1 MPMRHVVI
9 IGPQGS
15 GKGTQAARFAP
26 VYNLVHLAT
35 GEIFRALMEQDS
47 ELSREVRT
55 FVDHGE
61 LVPDDLT
68 VRVLLD
74 KLDDEPAEH
83 GFAGALL
90 DGFPRNR
97 PQLDVLDQVI
107 AQRGEELA
115 AVIHLAV
122 PREVLEARIEL
133 RARDD
138 DNPEA
143 LRRRLAIYYADTEP
157 LLEIWRPRGVVLD
170 INGDQTIDAV
180 AADIERGLAARGFV
194 QKV

>member
-1 MPMRHVVI
+1 MRHVVI

-15 GKGTQAARFAP
+15 GKGTQAERIAP
-26 VYNLVHLAT
+26 AYNLVHLAT
-35 GEIFRALMEQDS
+35 GVIFRALMQEDS
-47 ELSREVRT
+47 ALSDEVRQ
-55 FVDHGE
+55 FVDKGE

-68 VRVLLD
+68 VRVLMD
-74 KLDDEPAEH
+74 KLDRAPEDH
-83 GFAGALL
+83 GYAGALL

-107 AQRGEELA
+107 AQRGDELA

-122 PREVLEARIEL
+122 PKDVLTERLEL

-143 LRRRLAIYYADTEP
+143 LRRRFGIYFTETEP
-157 LLEIWRPRGVVLD
+157 LLDVWRERGIVLD
-170 INGDQTIDAV
+170 INGNQTIDQVTAE
-180 AADIERGLAARGFV
+180 IERGLAARRTRREA
-194 QKV
+194 

>member
-15 GKGTQAARFAP
+15 GKGTQAARIAP
-26 VYNLVHLAT
+26 AYNLVPLAT
-35 GEIFRALMEQDS
+35 GDIFRALMEQDS

-55 FVDHGE
+55 FVDRGE

-115 AVIHLAV
+115 AIIHLAV

-157 LLEIWRPRGVVLD
+157 LLEVWRPRGVVLD

-180 AADIERGLAARGFV
+180 EAEIERGLAARGFV

>member
-1 MPMRHVVI
+1 MFMRHVVI

-15 GKGTQAARFAP
+15 GKGTQADRIAP
-26 VYNLVHLAT
+26 AYNLVHLAT
-35 GEIFRALMEQDS
+35 GEIFRNLMQRDS
-47 ELSREVRT
+47 ELSQEVRG
-55 FVDHGE
+55 FVDRGE

-74 KLDDEPAEH
+74 KLDGAPKDH
-83 GFAGALL
+83 GYAGALL

-97 PQLDVLDQVI
+97 PQLDVLDQVVRE
-107 AQRGEELA
+107 RGEELV
-115 AVIHLAV
+115 AVLHLAV
-122 PREVLEARIEL
+122 PKDVLEARVEA

-157 LLEIWRPRGVVLD
+157 LLEVWRPRGIVLD
-170 INGDQTIDAV
+170 IDGDQSIDAV
-180 AADIERGLAARGFV
+180 TADIQLGLAARGLA
-194 QKV
+194 QKA

>member
-1 MPMRHVVI
+1 MAMRHVVI
-9 IGPQGS
+9 MGPQGS
-15 GKGTQAARFAP
+15 GKGTQAELIAP
-26 VYNLVHLAT
+26 AYGLVHLAT
-35 GEIFRALMEQDS
+35 GDIFRALMEQDN
-47 ELSREVRT
+47 ELSREVRG
-55 FVDHGE
+55 FVDNGE

-83 GFAGALL
+83 AYAGALL

-107 AQRGEELA
+107 AARGEDLA
-115 AVIHLAV
+115 AVVHLAV
-122 PREVLEARIEL
+122 PRDVLEARIEL

-157 LLEIWRPRGVVLD
+157 LLDVWRPRGIVLD

-180 AADIERGLAARGFV
+180 TAEIERGLATRGFDR
-194 QKV
+194 KA